1 MAKLR
6 YFKFYYFYK
15 QAFQELNPFAAK
27 KLLLAVIEYSEYGKI
42 PKRLSKK
49 AKKYFASAKQFIDAD
64 AEINRQNGFLGS
76 EKRWNSRAKKE
87 NRVAMRKNRGA
98 IHE

>member
-27 KLLLAVIEYSEYGKI
+27 KLLIAIIDYSDNGII
-42 PKRLSKK
+42 PKKLSKK
-49 AKKYFASAKQFIDAD
+49 AMKNFESARKFIDMD
-64 AEINRQNGFLGS
+64 AEINRKNGYLGS
-76 EKRWNSRAKKE
+76 KKRWNSCAITKK
-87 NRVAMRKNRGA
+87 
-98 IHE
+98 

>member
-27 KLLLAVIEYSEYGKI
+27 KLLLAIIEYSEYGKI
-42 PKRLSKK
+42 PKLRGK
-49 AKKYFASAKQFIDAD
+49 AKKYFQDAKSFIDAD
-64 AEINRQNGFLGS
+64 SEINRQNGYLGS
-76 EKRWNSRAKKE
+76 KKRWKSNHKTNK
-87 NRVAMRKNRGA
+87 
-98 IHE
+98 

>member
-27 KLLLAVIEYSEYGKI
+27 KSLIAVIEYSESDI
-42 PKRLSKK
+42 VPKKFNKK
-49 AKKYFASAKQFIDAD
+49 TKEYFDGIKKFIDAD
-64 AEINRQNGFLGS
+64 AELNRKNGYLGS
-76 EKRWNSRAKKE
+76 KKRWNSRSKSSK
-87 NRVAMRKNRGA
+87 
-98 IHE
+98 

>member
-27 KLLLAVIEYSEYGKI
+27 KLLLAIIDYSDNGI
-42 PKRLSKK
+42 MPKKLSKK
-49 AKKYFASAKQFIDAD
+49 AMKNFESARKFIDMD
-64 AEINRQNGFLGS
+64 AEINRKNGYLGS
-76 EKRWNSRAKKE
+76 KKRWNSRGIT
-87 NRVAMRKNRGA
+87 KN
-98 IHE
+98 

>member
-27 KLLLAVIEYSEYGKI
+27 KLLIAIIDYSDNGII
-42 PKRLSKK
+42 PKKLSKK
-49 AKKYFASAKQFIDAD
+49 AMKYFESARKFIDMD
-64 AEINRQNGFLGS
+64 AEINRKNGYLGS
-76 EKRWNSRAKKE
+76 KKRWNSRGMSEK
-87 NRVAMRKNRGA
+87 
-98 IHE
+98 

>member
-27 KLLLAVIEYSEYGKI
+27 KLLLAIIEYSEYAKI
-42 PKRLSKK
+42 PKLRGK
-49 AKKYFASAKQFIDAD
+49 AKKYFNDAKSFIDAD
-64 AEINRQNGFLGS
+64 AEINRKNGYLGS
-76 EKRWNSRAKKE
+76 RKRWKSNYKTNK
-87 NRVAMRKNRGA
+87 
-98 IHE
+98 

>member
-27 KLLLAVIEYSEYGKI
+27 KLLLAIIDYSDNGI
-42 PKRLSKK
+42 MPKRLGKK
-49 AKKYFASAKQFIDAD
+49 AMKNFKSAKQFIDMD
-64 AEINRQNGFLGS
+64 AEINRQNGYLGS
-76 EKRWNSRAKKE
+76 EKRWNRQGKK
-87 NRVAMRKNRGA
+87 KK
-98 IHE
+98 

>member
-27 KLLLAVIEYSEYGKI
+27 KLLLAIIEYSDNGI
-42 PKRLSKK
+42 MPKKLSKK
-49 AKKYFASAKQFIDAD
+49 AMEYFNSAKQFIDMD
-64 AEINRQNGFLGS
+64 AEINRKNGYLGS
-76 EKRWNSRAKKE
+76 EKRWNSRGNK
-87 NRVAMRKNRGA
+87 RK
-98 IHE
+98 

>member
-27 KLLLAVIEYSEYGKI
+27 KLLLAIIEYSENGVMPRK
-42 PKRLSKK
+42 LNKK
-49 AKKYFASAKQFIDAD
+49 TKKYFSDIKRFIDAD
-64 AEINRQNGFLGS
+64 AEINRKNGYLGS
-76 EKRWNSRAKKE
+76 KKRWKSHS
-87 NRVAMRKNRGA
+87 KND
-98 IHE
+98 

>member
-27 KLLLAVIEYSEYGKI
+27 KLLLAIIEYSEYAKI
-42 PKRLSKK
+42 P
-49 AKKYFASAKQFIDAD
+49 
-64 AEINRQNGFLGS
+64 
-76 EKRWNSRAKKE
+76 
-87 NRVAMRKNRGA
+87 
-98 IHE
+98 

>member
-27 KLLLAVIEYSEYGKI
+27 KLLIAVIEYSESGIVPEK
-42 PKRLSKK
+42 LNKK
-49 AKKYFASAKQFIDAD
+49 TKEYFDGIKKFIDMD
-64 AEINRQNGFLGS
+64 AEINRKNGYLGS
-76 EKRWNSRAKKE
+76 KRRWKQQKITKK
-87 NRVAMRKNRGA
+87 
-98 IHE
+98 

>member
-27 KLLLAVIEYSEYGKI
+27 KLLLAITEYSEYGRI
-42 PKRLSKK
+42 PKLRGK
-49 AKKYFASAKQFIDAD
+49 AKKYFNDAKSFIDAD
-64 AEINRQNGFLGS
+64 AEINRKNGYLGS
-76 EKRWNSRAKKE
+76 KKRWNSHS
-87 NRVAMRKNRGA
+87 KND
-98 IHE
+98 